1 MFYYRG
7 SSYINTRSIQNQHA
21 KSPLKDFITKEMYF
35 MVVRKTID
43 SYDKN
48 ILFDNLYEVK
58 NSEIIIYIPIA
69 FTSTARHAWL
79 SILQLIRLTTIYR
92 GYSYSVGLT
101 KFGLYGKRLSRWSR
115 LKKEGGIIV
124 AVGRRKERDTSP
136 LKSKGEITNQ
146 NPEEANIDCL

>member
-35 MVVRKTID
+35 IVVKKTID

-48 ILFDNLYEVK
+48 ILFDNLYEVR
-58 NSEIIIYIPIA
+58 NSEIIIYIPIP

-92 GYSYSVGLT
+92 NYPYKVGIT
-101 KFGLYGKRLSRWSR
+101 KFGLYGKRLSRWVR
-115 LKKEGGIIV
+115 LKKLGNIIE
-124 AVGRRKERDTSP
+124 AVGRRKEKDINP
-136 LKSKGEITNQ
+136 LQSKGELINQ
-146 NPEEANIDCL
+146 KPEAANIDC